1 VSELTVCRPALVE
14 RDLPPSRRV
23 RGKRGTPFVAGAV
36 DQRGSS
42 FCRTSGSPTRVVLNR
57 AFAMA
62 VVSVSAEVEA
72 AGSQWRVIA
81 NLANLPTIGTEL

>member
-1 VSELTVCRPALVE
+1 VPEQTVCRPALFE

-23 RGKRGTPFVAGAV
+23 RGKRGARFVAGAV

-42 FCRTSGSPTRVVLNR
+42 FCRTSGSPTRVVPNR
-57 AFAMA
+57 ASAMA
-62 VVSVSAEVEA
+62 VVTVSAEVGA
-72 AGSQWRVIA
+72 ADSQWLVMA